1 MPGLAPISLQQ
12 FISPTTGRPYAGAR
26 AAFYEAASNVPI
38 TVYQDYGL
46 GTPHSNPVIADAYGR
61 FPPIFIDEDVGF
73 YRLRITT
80 SAGVVLPLGEDG
92 HFDIDVLPV
101 IGPTAGDGGGGSE
114 TPVDQNSVLQTG
126 DVIWTP
132 AKTTRA
138 GFVRLNG
145 RTVGSASSGASER
158 ANSDCEDIYAFLYNN
173 FSNSICP
180 VTGGRGSN
188 AAADWAANKP
198 IATIDMRG
206 RAPFGLA
213 DMGSSTSNR
222 LSGITFA
229 LGDAT
234 TGGSSGGAST
244 VTIAQTNLPNVNL
257 TAQSSG
263 SAHFHFL
270 RNVAIE
276 SNFARGTGPS
286 GPDLLRSLSPDD
298 EVRTESDGAHP
309 HTVPLG
315 GSGTALN
322 KMPPFVLGTW
332 LMRL

>member
-38 TVYQDYGL
+38 TVYQNYGL

-92 HFDIDVLPV
+92 QFDIDVLPV
-101 IGPTAGDGGGGSE
+101 IGPTAGDDGGGSE
-114 TPVDQNSVLQTG
+114 TPADQNSGLRTG

-132 AKTTRA
+132 AKITRA
-138 GFVRLNG
+138 GFIRLNG

-158 ANSDCEDIYAFLYNN
+158 ANSDCADVYDFLYNN
-173 FSNSICP
+173 FSDSICP

-188 AAADWAANKP
+188 SSADWAANKP

-213 DMGSSTSNR
+213 DMGSTTSNR
-222 LSGITFA
+222 LSGLTF
-229 LGDAT
+229 GVGNAT
-234 TGGSSGGAST
+234 TGGATGGAARKTLEVSEIPPLPQSGQRPT
-244 VTIAQTNLPNVNL
+244 FKYEVDGRAAGGEDTIVGL
-257 TAQSSG
+257 
-263 SAHFHFL
+263 SA
-270 RNVAIE
+270 A
-276 SNFARGTGPS
+276 GTGS
-286 GPDLLRSLSPDD
+286 TL
-298 EVRTESDGAHP
+298 T
-309 HTVPLG
+309 
-315 GSGTALN
+315 TAEDTTPGDTSN
-322 KMPPFVLGTW
+322 SSASAFDKMPPFVLGTW